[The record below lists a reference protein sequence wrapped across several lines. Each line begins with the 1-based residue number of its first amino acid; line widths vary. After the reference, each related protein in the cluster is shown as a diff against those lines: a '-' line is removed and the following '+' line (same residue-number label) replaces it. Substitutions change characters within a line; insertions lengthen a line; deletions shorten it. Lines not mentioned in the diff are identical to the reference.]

1 MPTNVYFNH
10 AVQSEQ
16 DLHEDLVVES
26 LRFYGHE
33 CFYLPRTIVDEDE
46 LFGEDT
52 SSKFDDA
59 YSVEMYIENTEG
71 FEGEGDLLSK
81 FGVEVRDQ
89 ATFVLSRRTWN
100 RFVSLDQNLVTA
112 TRPQEGDLIYFPLG
126 NQVFEIRFV
135 EHENPFY
142 QLGKLNVFK
151 LQCETFEYSHE
162 AFDTGI
168 AELDGVED
176 SFAYQVSMTLGS
188 GSGDFVHGETVTQTV
203 NTGKTVSGQVVSY
216 TSEGESSKTLII
228 NNITFND
235 TDVPATNTMFV
246 LSSNANAG
254 NIVGATSGAAG
265 QPDVNFP
272 AVPNSSSR
280 TINNTEYDLGMKFN
294 NGYSKPELASNS
306 GDVVYIDNRRA
317 ISRANDQVED
327 IKIVIEF

>member
-16 DLHEDLVVES
+16 NLHEDLVVES

-33 CFYLPRTIVDEDE
+33 CYYLPRTIVDEDE
-46 LFGEDT
+46 IFGEDT
-52 SSKFDDA
+52 SSKFGDA
-59 YSVEMYIENTEG
+59 YQVEMYIENTEG

-89 ATFVLSRRTWN
+89 ATFVLSRRTWQ
-100 RFVSLDQNLVTA
+100 RFISLDSNLAVS

-162 AFDTGI
+162 SIDVGI
-168 AELDGVED
+168 AELDNIED
-176 SFAYQVSMTLGS
+176 QFSYQVQMNLGA
-188 GSGDFVHGETVTQTV
+188 GSGDFVVGETVTQTV

-216 TSEGESSKTLII
+216 SSLGANNKVLKV
-228 NNITFND
+228 NNITFSD
-235 TDVPATNTMFV
+235 TDTPAGSTMFV

-254 NIVGATSGAAG
+254 NIVGATSNANRPVTTAPDQYAMPNDPLADNKDFETAG
-265 QPDVNFP
+265 DNIIDF
-272 AVPNSSSR
+272 S
-280 TINNTEYDLGMKFN
+280 E
-294 NGYSKPELASNS
+294 SNPFGS
-306 GDVVYIDNRRA
+306 L
-317 ISRANDQVED
+317 
-327 IKIVIEF
+327 

>member
-33 CFYLPRTIVDEDE
+33 VFYLPRTIVDEDE

-52 SSKFDDA
+52 SSKFGDA
-59 YSVEMYIENTEG
+59 YAVEMYIENTEG

-89 ATFVLSRRTWN
+89 ATFVLSKRTWQ
-100 RFVSLDQNLVTA
+100 RFISLDQNLATS

-162 AFDTGI
+162 EIDVGI
-168 AELDGVED
+168 AELDNIED
-176 SFAYQVSMTLGS
+176 QFSYQVTMTLGA
-188 GSGDFVHGETVTQTV
+188 GSGDFVVGETVTQTV
-203 NTGKTVSGQVVSY
+203 SSGKTVSGNVVSY
-216 TSEGESSKTLII
+216 SSVGESTKTLNV
-228 NNITFND
+228 NNITFSD

-246 LSSNANAG
+246 SSSNAGAG
-254 NIVGATSGAAG
+254 NIVGATSGASRVVSVAPDQYVTPNDPLADNKDFETAG
-265 QPDVNFP
+265 
-272 AVPNSSSR
+272 
-280 TINNTEYDLGMKFN
+280 
-294 NGYSKPELASNS
+294 
-306 GDVVYIDNRRA
+306 
-317 ISRANDQVED
+317 AN
-327 IKIVIEF
+327 IVDFSETNPFGSL

>member
-203 NTGKTVSGQVVSY
+203 ASGKTVSGQVVSY
-216 TSEGESSKTLII
+216 TSEGTNSKTLIV
-228 NNITFND
+228 NNITFDD
-235 TDVPATNTMFV
+235 TDVPATNSMFV
-246 LSSNANAG
+246 LSSNAAAG
-254 NIVGATSGAAG
+254 NIVGATSGA
-265 QPDVNFP
+265 N
-272 AVPNSSSR
+272 R
-280 TINNTEYDLGMKFN
+280 TITTAPDQYVTPND
-294 NGYSKPELASNS
+294 PLADNKDFETAGANIVDFSESNPFGS
-306 GDVVYIDNRRA
+306 L
-317 ISRANDQVED
+317 
-327 IKIVIEF
+327 

>member
-33 CFYLPRTIVDEDE
+33 VFYLPRTIVDEDE

-52 SSKFDDA
+52 SSKFGDA
-59 YSVEMYIENTEG
+59 FAVEMYIENTEG

-89 ATFVLSRRTWN
+89 ATFILSRRTWQ
-100 RFVSLDQNLVTA
+100 RFISLDQNLATT

-162 AFDTGI
+162 EIDVGI
-168 AELDGVED
+168 AELDNIED
-176 SFAYQVSMTLGS
+176 QFSYQVTMTLGA
-188 GSGDFVHGETVTQTV
+188 GSGDFVVGETVTQTV
-203 NTGKTVSGQVVSY
+203 SSGKTVSGNVVSY
-216 TSEGESSKTLII
+216 SSVGESTKTLNV
-228 NNITFND
+228 NNITFSD

-246 LSSNANAG
+246 LSSNAGAG
-254 NIVGATSGAAG
+254 NIVGATSGASRVVSVAPDQYVTPNDPLADNKDFETAG
-265 QPDVNFP
+265 ANIVDF
-272 AVPNSSSR
+272 S
-280 TINNTEYDLGMKFN
+280 E
-294 NGYSKPELASNS
+294 SNPFGS
-306 GDVVYIDNRRA
+306 L
-317 ISRANDQVED
+317 
-327 IKIVIEF
+327 

>member
-33 CFYLPRTIVDEDE
+33 VFYLPRTIVDEDE

-52 SSKFDDA
+52 SSKFGDA
-59 YSVEMYIENTEG
+59 YAVEMYIENTEG

-89 ATFVLSRRTWN
+89 ATFVLSKRTWQ
-100 RFVSLDQNLVTA
+100 RFISLDSNLATS

-162 AFDTGI
+162 EIDVGI
-168 AELDGVED
+168 AELDNIED
-176 SFAYQVSMTLGS
+176 QFSYQVTMTLGA
-188 GSGDFVHGETVTQTV
+188 GSGDFVVGETVTQTV
-203 NTGKTVSGQVVSY
+203 SSGKTVSGNVVSY
-216 TSEGESSKTLII
+216 SSVGESTKTLNV
-228 NNITFND
+228 NNITFDD

-246 LSSNANAG
+246 LSSNAAAG
-254 NIVGATSGAAG
+254 NIVGATSSA
-265 QPDVNFP
+265 
-272 AVPNSSSR
+272 SR
-280 TINNTEYDLGMKFN
+280 TITTAPDQYVTPND
-294 NGYSKPELASNS
+294 PLADNKDFETAGANIVDFSESNPFGS
-306 GDVVYIDNRRA
+306 L
-317 ISRANDQVED
+317 
-327 IKIVIEF
+327 

>member
-151 LQCETFEYSHE
+151 LQCETFGYSHE

-203 NTGKTVSGQVVSY
+203 ASGKTVSGQVVSY
-216 TSEGESSKTLII
+216 TSEGASSKTLIV
-228 NNITFND
+228 NNITFDD

-246 LSSNANAG
+246 LSSNAAAG
-254 NIVGATSGAAG
+254 NIVGATSSA
-265 QPDVNFP
+265 
-272 AVPNSSSR
+272 SR
-280 TINNTEYDLGMKFN
+280 TVTTAPDQYVTPND
-294 NGYSKPELASNS
+294 PLADNKDFETAGANIVDFSESNPFGS
-306 GDVVYIDNRRA
+306 L
-317 ISRANDQVED
+317 
-327 IKIVIEF
+327 

>member
-203 NTGKTVSGQVVSY
+203 ASGKTVSGQVVSY
-216 TSEGESSKTLII
+216 TSEGTNSKTLIV
-228 NNITFND
+228 NNITFDD

-246 LSSNANAG
+246 LSSNVNAG
-254 NIVGATSGAAG
+254 NIVGATSGA
-265 QPDVNFP
+265 
-272 AVPNSSSR
+272 SR
-280 TINNTEYDLGMKFN
+280 TITTAPDQYVTPND
-294 NGYSKPELASNS
+294 PLADNKDFETAGANIVDFSESNPFGS
-306 GDVVYIDNRRA
+306 L
-317 ISRANDQVED
+317 
-327 IKIVIEF
+327 

>member
-33 CFYLPRTIVDEDE
+33 VFYLPRTIVDEDE

-52 SSKFDDA
+52 SSKFGDA
-59 YSVEMYIENTEG
+59 YAVEMYIENTEG

-89 ATFVLSRRTWN
+89 ATFILSRRTWQ
-100 RFVSLDQNLVTA
+100 RFISLDQNLATS

-162 AFDTGI
+162 EIDVGI
-168 AELDGVED
+168 AELDNIED
-176 SFAYQVSMTLGS
+176 QFSYQVTMTLGA
-188 GSGDFVHGETVTQTV
+188 GSGDFVVGETVTQTV
-203 NTGKTVSGQVVSY
+203 SSGKTVSGNVVSY
-216 TSEGESSKTLII
+216 SSIGESTKTLNV
-228 NNITFND
+228 NNITFSD

-246 LSSNANAG
+246 LSSNAGAG
-254 NIVGATSGAAG
+254 NIVGATSGASRVVSVAPDQYVTPNDPLADNKDFETAG
-265 QPDVNFP
+265 ANIVDF
-272 AVPNSSSR
+272 S
-280 TINNTEYDLGMKFN
+280 E
-294 NGYSKPELASNS
+294 SNPFGS
-306 GDVVYIDNRRA
+306 L
-317 ISRANDQVED
+317 
-327 IKIVIEF
+327 

>member
-203 NTGKTVSGQVVSY
+203 ASGKTVSGQVVSY
-216 TSEGESSKTLII
+216 TSEGASSKTLIV
-228 NNITFND
+228 NNITFDD

-246 LSSNANAG
+246 LSSNAAAG
-254 NIVGATSGAAG
+254 NIVGATSGA
-265 QPDVNFP
+265 
-272 AVPNSSSR
+272 SR
-280 TINNTEYDLGMKFN
+280 TITTAPDQYVTPND
-294 NGYSKPELASNS
+294 PLADNKDFETAGANIVDFSESNPFGS
-306 GDVVYIDNRRA
+306 L
-317 ISRANDQVED
+317 
-327 IKIVIEF
+327 

>member
-26 LRFYGHE
+26 LRFFGHE

-100 RFVSLDQNLVTA
+100 RFVSLDQNLVTS

-203 NTGKTVSGQVVSY
+203 ASGKTVSGQVVSY
-216 TSEGESSKTLII
+216 TSQGENSKTLIV
-228 NNITFND
+228 NNITFDD

-246 LSSNANAG
+246 LSSNAAAG
-254 NIVGATSGAAG
+254 NIVGATSSA
-265 QPDVNFP
+265 
-272 AVPNSSSR
+272 SR
-280 TINNTEYDLGMKFN
+280 TITTAPDQYVTPND
-294 NGYSKPELASNS
+294 PLADNKDFETAGANIVDFSESNPFGS
-306 GDVVYIDNRRA
+306 L
-317 ISRANDQVED
+317 
-327 IKIVIEF
+327 

>member
-26 LRFYGHE
+26 LRFFGHE

-203 NTGKTVSGQVVSY
+203 ASGKTVSGQVVSY
-216 TSEGESSKTLII
+216 TSEGTNSKTLIV
-228 NNITFND
+228 NNITFDD

-246 LSSNANAG
+246 LSSNAAAG
-254 NIVGATSGAAG
+254 NIVGATSSA
-265 QPDVNFP
+265 
-272 AVPNSSSR
+272 SR
-280 TINNTEYDLGMKFN
+280 TITTAPDQYVTPND
-294 NGYSKPELASNS
+294 PLADNKDFETAGANIVDFSESNPFGS
-306 GDVVYIDNRRA
+306 L
-317 ISRANDQVED
+317 
-327 IKIVIEF
+327 

>member
-10 AVQSEQ
+10 AVKSEQ

-46 LFGEDT
+46 VFGEDT
-52 SSKFDDA
+52 SSKFGDA
-59 YSVEMYIENTEG
+59 YQVEMYIENTEG

-89 ATFVLSRRTWN
+89 ATFVLSRRTWQ
-100 RFVSLDQNLVTA
+100 RFISLDQNLATS

-162 AFDTGI
+162 EIDVGI
-168 AELDGVED
+168 AELDNIED
-176 SFAYQVSMTLGS
+176 QFSYQVTMTLGA
-188 GSGDFVHGETVTQTV
+188 GSGDFVVGETVTQTV
-203 NTGKTVSGQVVSY
+203 SSGKTVSGNVVSY
-216 TSEGESSKTLII
+216 SSIGESTKTLNV
-228 NNITFND
+228 NNITFSD

-246 LSSNANAG
+246 LSSNAGAG
-254 NIVGATSGAAG
+254 NIVGATSGASRVVSVAPDQYVTPNDPLADNKDFETAG
-265 QPDVNFP
+265 
-272 AVPNSSSR
+272 
-280 TINNTEYDLGMKFN
+280 
-294 NGYSKPELASNS
+294 
-306 GDVVYIDNRRA
+306 
-317 ISRANDQVED
+317 AN
-327 IKIVIEF
+327 IVDFSETNPFGSL

>member
-33 CFYLPRTIVDEDE
+33 VFYLPRTIVDEDE

-52 SSKFDDA
+52 SSKFGDA
-59 YSVEMYIENTEG
+59 YAVEMYIENTEG

-89 ATFVLSRRTWN
+89 ATFVLSRRTWQ
-100 RFVSLDQNLVTA
+100 RFISLDQNLATS

-162 AFDTGI
+162 EIDVGI
-168 AELDGVED
+168 AELDNIED
-176 SFAYQVSMTLGS
+176 QFSYQVTMTLGA
-188 GSGDFVHGETVTQTV
+188 GSGDFVVGETVTQTV
-203 NTGKTVSGQVVSY
+203 SSGKTVSGNVVSY
-216 TSEGESSKTLII
+216 SSIGESTKTLNV
-228 NNITFND
+228 NNITFSD

-246 LSSNANAG
+246 LSSNAGAG
-254 NIVGATSGAAG
+254 NIVGATSGASRVVSVAPDQYVTPNDPLADNKDFETAG
-265 QPDVNFP
+265 ANIVDF
-272 AVPNSSSR
+272 S
-280 TINNTEYDLGMKFN
+280 E
-294 NGYSKPELASNS
+294 SNPFGS
-306 GDVVYIDNRRA
+306 L
-317 ISRANDQVED
+317 
-327 IKIVIEF
+327 

>member
-33 CFYLPRTIVDEDE
+33 VFYLPRTIVDEDE

-52 SSKFDDA
+52 SSKFGDA
-59 YSVEMYIENTEG
+59 YQVEMYIENTEG

-89 ATFVLSRRTWN
+89 ATFVLSRRTWQ
-100 RFVSLDQNLVTA
+100 RFISLDGNLATS

-126 NQVFEIRFV
+126 NQIFEIRFV

-162 AFDTGI
+162 EIDVGI
-168 AELDGVED
+168 AELDNIED
-176 SFAYQVSMTLGS
+176 QFSYQVTMTLGA
-188 GSGDFVHGETVTQTV
+188 GSGDFVVGETVTQTV
-203 NTGKTVSGQVVSY
+203 SSGKTVSGNVVSY
-216 TSEGESSKTLII
+216 SSVGESTKTLNV
-228 NNITFND
+228 NNITFSD

-246 LSSNANAG
+246 LSSNAGAG
-254 NIVGATSGAAG
+254 NIVGATSGASRVVSVAPDQYVTPNDPLADNKDFETAG
-265 QPDVNFP
+265 ANIVDF
-272 AVPNSSSR
+272 S
-280 TINNTEYDLGMKFN
+280 E
-294 NGYSKPELASNS
+294 SNPFGS
-306 GDVVYIDNRRA
+306 L
-317 ISRANDQVED
+317 
-327 IKIVIEF
+327 

>member
-203 NTGKTVSGQVVSY
+203 ASGKTVSGQVVSY
-216 TSEGESSKTLII
+216 TSEGANSKTLIV
-228 NNITFND
+228 NNITFDD

-246 LSSNANAG
+246 LSSNAAAG
-254 NIVGATSGAAG
+254 NIVGATSSA
-265 QPDVNFP
+265 
-272 AVPNSSSR
+272 SR
-280 TINNTEYDLGMKFN
+280 TITTAPDQYVTPND
-294 NGYSKPELASNS
+294 PLADNKDFETAGANIVDFSESNPFGS
-306 GDVVYIDNRRA
+306 L
-317 ISRANDQVED
+317 
-327 IKIVIEF
+327 

>member
-10 AVQSEQ
+10 AVKSEQ

-33 CFYLPRTIVDEDE
+33 CFYLPREIVDEDE

-52 SSKFDDA
+52 SSKFGDA
-59 YSVEMYIENTEG
+59 YQVEMYIENTEG

-89 ATFVLSRRTWN
+89 ATFILSRRTWQ
-100 RFVSLDQNLVTA
+100 RFISLDSNLATS

-151 LQCETFEYSHE
+151 LQVETFEYSHE
-162 AFDTGI
+162 TIDVGI
-168 AELDGVED
+168 AELDNIED
-176 SFAYQVSMTLGS
+176 QHSFQVQMTLGA
-188 GSGDFVHGETVTQTV
+188 GSGDYIVGETVTQTV

-216 TSEGESSKTLII
+216 SSVGASQKILKV
-228 NNITFND
+228 NNITFSD
-235 TDVPATNTMFV
+235 SSVPAQNTMFV
-246 LSSNANAG
+246 LSSNSNAG
-254 NIVGATSGAAG
+254 NIVGATSNANRAVTTAPDTYAMPNDPLADNKDFETAG
-265 QPDVNFP
+265 DNIVDF
-272 AVPNSSSR
+272 S
-280 TINNTEYDLGMKFN
+280 E
-294 NGYSKPELASNS
+294 SNPF
-306 GDVVYIDNRRA
+306 GTL
-317 ISRANDQVED
+317 
-327 IKIVIEF
+327 

>member
-33 CFYLPRTIVDEDE
+33 VFYLPRTIVDEDE

-52 SSKFDDA
+52 SSKFGDA
-59 YSVEMYIENTEG
+59 YQVEMYIENTEG

-89 ATFVLSRRTWN
+89 ATFILSRRTWQ
-100 RFVSLDQNLVTA
+100 RFISLDQNLATT

-162 AFDTGI
+162 EIDVGI
-168 AELDGVED
+168 AELDNIED
-176 SFAYQVSMTLGS
+176 QFSYQVTMTLGA
-188 GSGDFVHGETVTQTV
+188 GSGDFVVGETVTQTV
-203 NTGKTVSGQVVSY
+203 SSGKTVSGNVVSY
-216 TSEGESSKTLII
+216 SSVGESTKTLNV
-228 NNITFND
+228 NNITFSD

-246 LSSNANAG
+246 LSSNAGAG
-254 NIVGATSGAAG
+254 NIVGATSGASRVVSVAPDQYVTPNDPLADNKDFETAG
-265 QPDVNFP
+265 ANIVDF
-272 AVPNSSSR
+272 S
-280 TINNTEYDLGMKFN
+280 E
-294 NGYSKPELASNS
+294 SNPFGS
-306 GDVVYIDNRRA
+306 L
-317 ISRANDQVED
+317 
-327 IKIVIEF
+327 

>member
-1 MPTNVYFNH
+1 
-10 AVQSEQ
+10 
-16 DLHEDLVVES
+16 
-26 LRFYGHE
+26 
-33 CFYLPRTIVDEDE
+33 
-46 LFGEDT
+46 
-52 SSKFDDA
+52 
-59 YSVEMYIENTEG
+59 MYIENTEG

-203 NTGKTVSGQVVSY
+203 ASGKTVSGQVVSY
-216 TSEGESSKTLII
+216 TSEGASSKTLIV
-228 NNITFND
+228 NNITFDD

-246 LSSNANAG
+246 LSSNAAAG
-254 NIVGATSGAAG
+254 NIVGATSGA
-265 QPDVNFP
+265 
-272 AVPNSSSR
+272 SR
-280 TINNTEYDLGMKFN
+280 TITTAPDQYVTPND
-294 NGYSKPELASNS
+294 PLADNKDFETAGANIVDFSESNPFGS
-306 GDVVYIDNRRA
+306 L
-317 ISRANDQVED
+317 
-327 IKIVIEF
+327 

>member
-33 CFYLPRTIVDEDE
+33 VFYLPRTIVDEDE

-52 SSKFDDA
+52 SSKFGDA
-59 YSVEMYIENTEG
+59 YAVEMYIENTEG

-89 ATFVLSRRTWN
+89 ATFVLSRRTWQ
-100 RFVSLDQNLVTA
+100 RFISLDQNLAVS

-162 AFDTGI
+162 EIDVGI
-168 AELDGVED
+168 AELDNIED
-176 SFAYQVSMTLGS
+176 QFSYQVTMTLGA
-188 GSGDFVHGETVTQTV
+188 GSGDFVVGETVTQTV
-203 NTGKTVSGQVVSY
+203 SSGKTVSGNVVSY
-216 TSEGESSKTLII
+216 SSIGESTKTLNV
-228 NNITFND
+228 NNITFSD

-246 LSSNANAG
+246 LSSNAGAG
-254 NIVGATSGAAG
+254 NIVGATSGASRVVSVAPDQYVTPNDPLADNKDFETAG
-265 QPDVNFP
+265 
-272 AVPNSSSR
+272 
-280 TINNTEYDLGMKFN
+280 
-294 NGYSKPELASNS
+294 
-306 GDVVYIDNRRA
+306 
-317 ISRANDQVED
+317 AN
-327 IKIVIEF
+327 IVDFSETNPFGSL

>member
-33 CFYLPRTIVDEDE
+33 VFYLPRTIVDEDE

-52 SSKFDDA
+52 SSKFGDA
-59 YSVEMYIENTEG
+59 YAVEMYIENTEG

-89 ATFVLSRRTWN
+89 ATFVLSKRTWQ
-100 RFVSLDQNLVTA
+100 RFISLDSNLATS

-162 AFDTGI
+162 EIDVGI
-168 AELDGVED
+168 AELDNIED
-176 SFAYQVSMTLGS
+176 QFSYQVTMTLGA
-188 GSGDFVHGETVTQTV
+188 GSGDFVVGETVTQTV
-203 NTGKTVSGQVVSY
+203 SSGKTVSGNVVSY
-216 TSEGESSKTLII
+216 SSVGESTKTLNV
-228 NNITFND
+228 NNITFDD

-246 LSSNANAG
+246 LSSNAGAG
-254 NIVGATSGAAG
+254 NIVGATSGASRVVSVAPDQYVTPNDPLADNKDYETAG
-265 QPDVNFP
+265 
-272 AVPNSSSR
+272 
-280 TINNTEYDLGMKFN
+280 
-294 NGYSKPELASNS
+294 
-306 GDVVYIDNRRA
+306 
-317 ISRANDQVED
+317 AN
-327 IKIVIEF
+327 IVDFSETNPFGSL

>member
-10 AVQSEQ
+10 AVKSEQ

-33 CFYLPRTIVDEDE
+33 VFYLPRTIVDEDE

-52 SSKFDDA
+52 SSKFGDA
-59 YSVEMYIENTEG
+59 YAVEMYIENTEG

-89 ATFVLSRRTWN
+89 ATFVLSRRTWQ
-100 RFVSLDQNLVTA
+100 RFISLDQNLATT

-162 AFDTGI
+162 EIDVGI
-168 AELDGVED
+168 AELDNIED
-176 SFAYQVSMTLGS
+176 QFSYQVTMTLGT
-188 GSGDFVHGETVTQTV
+188 GSGDFVVGETVTQTV
-203 NTGKTVSGQVVSY
+203 SSGKTVSGNVVSY
-216 TSEGESSKTLII
+216 SSVGESTKTLNV
-228 NNITFND
+228 NNITFSD

-246 LSSNANAG
+246 LSSNAGAG
-254 NIVGATSGAAG
+254 NIVGATSGASRVVSVAPDQYVTPNDPLADNKDFETAG
-265 QPDVNFP
+265 ANIVDF
-272 AVPNSSSR
+272 S
-280 TINNTEYDLGMKFN
+280 E
-294 NGYSKPELASNS
+294 SNPFGS
-306 GDVVYIDNRRA
+306 L
-317 ISRANDQVED
+317 
-327 IKIVIEF
+327 

>member
-33 CFYLPRTIVDEDE
+33 VFYLPRTIVDEDE

-52 SSKFDDA
+52 SSKFGDA
-59 YSVEMYIENTEG
+59 YAVEMYIENTEG

-89 ATFVLSRRTWN
+89 ATFVLSRRTWQ
-100 RFVSLDQNLVTA
+100 RFISLDQNLATT

-162 AFDTGI
+162 EIDVGI
-168 AELDGVED
+168 AELDNIED
-176 SFAYQVSMTLGS
+176 QFSYQVTMTLGT
-188 GSGDFVHGETVTQTV
+188 GSGDFVVGETVTQTV
-203 NTGKTVSGQVVSY
+203 SSGKTVSGNVVSY
-216 TSEGESSKTLII
+216 SSVGESTKTLNV
-228 NNITFND
+228 NNITFSD

-246 LSSNANAG
+246 LSSNAGAG
-254 NIVGATSGAAG
+254 NIVGATSGASRVVSVAPDQYVTPNDPLADNKDFETAG
-265 QPDVNFP
+265 ANIVDF
-272 AVPNSSSR
+272 S
-280 TINNTEYDLGMKFN
+280 E
-294 NGYSKPELASNS
+294 SNPFGS
-306 GDVVYIDNRRA
+306 L
-317 ISRANDQVED
+317 
-327 IKIVIEF
+327 

>member
-33 CFYLPRTIVDEDE
+33 CFYLPRTILDEDE

-203 NTGKTVSGQVVSY
+203 ASGKTVSGQVVSY
-216 TSEGESSKTLII
+216 TSEGANSKTLIV
-228 NNITFND
+228 NNITFDD

-246 LSSNANAG
+246 LSSNAAAG
-254 NIVGATSGAAG
+254 NIVGATSSA
-265 QPDVNFP
+265 
-272 AVPNSSSR
+272 SR
-280 TINNTEYDLGMKFN
+280 TITTAPDQYVTPND
-294 NGYSKPELASNS
+294 PLADNKDFETAGANIVDFSESNPFGS
-306 GDVVYIDNRRA
+306 L
-317 ISRANDQVED
+317 
-327 IKIVIEF
+327 

>member
-203 NTGKTVSGQVVSY
+203 ASGKTVSGQVVSY
-216 TSEGESSKTLII
+216 TSQGENSKTLIV
-228 NNITFND
+228 NNITFDD

-246 LSSNANAG
+246 LSSNAAAG
-254 NIVGATSGAAG
+254 NIVGATSSA
-265 QPDVNFP
+265 
-272 AVPNSSSR
+272 SR
-280 TINNTEYDLGMKFN
+280 TVTTAPDQYVTPND
-294 NGYSKPELASNS
+294 PLADNKDFETAGANIVDFSESNPFGS
-306 GDVVYIDNRRA
+306 L
-317 ISRANDQVED
+317 
-327 IKIVIEF
+327 

>member
-33 CFYLPRTIVDEDE
+33 VFYLPRTIVDEDE

-52 SSKFDDA
+52 SSKFGDA
-59 YSVEMYIENTEG
+59 YAVEMYIENTEG

-89 ATFVLSRRTWN
+89 ATFILSRRTWQ
-100 RFVSLDQNLVTA
+100 RFISLDQNLATT

-162 AFDTGI
+162 EIDVGI
-168 AELDGVED
+168 AELDNIED
-176 SFAYQVSMTLGS
+176 QFSYQVTMTLGA
-188 GSGDFVHGETVTQTV
+188 GSGDFVVGETVTQTV
-203 NTGKTVSGQVVSY
+203 SSGKTVSGNVVSY
-216 TSEGESSKTLII
+216 SSIGESTKTLNV
-228 NNITFND
+228 NNITFSD

-246 LSSNANAG
+246 LSSNAGAG
-254 NIVGATSGAAG
+254 NIVGATSGASRVVSVAPDQYVTPNDPLADNKDFETAG
-265 QPDVNFP
+265 ANIVDF
-272 AVPNSSSR
+272 S
-280 TINNTEYDLGMKFN
+280 E
-294 NGYSKPELASNS
+294 SNPFGS
-306 GDVVYIDNRRA
+306 L
-317 ISRANDQVED
+317 
-327 IKIVIEF
+327 

>member
-203 NTGKTVSGQVVSY
+203 ASGKTVSGQVVSY
-216 TSEGESSKTLII
+216 TSEGASSKTLIV
-228 NNITFND
+228 NNITFDD

-246 LSSNANAG
+246 LSSNAAAG
-254 NIVGATSGAAG
+254 NIVGATSSA
-265 QPDVNFP
+265 
-272 AVPNSSSR
+272 SR
-280 TINNTEYDLGMKFN
+280 TITTAPDQYVTPND
-294 NGYSKPELASNS
+294 PLADNKDFETAGANIVDFSESNPFGS
-306 GDVVYIDNRRA
+306 L
-317 ISRANDQVED
+317 
-327 IKIVIEF
+327 